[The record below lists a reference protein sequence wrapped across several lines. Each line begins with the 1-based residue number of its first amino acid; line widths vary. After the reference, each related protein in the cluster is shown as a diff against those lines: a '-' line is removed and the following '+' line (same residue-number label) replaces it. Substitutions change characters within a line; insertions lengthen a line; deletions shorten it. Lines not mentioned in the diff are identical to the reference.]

1 MAHEPL
7 NLSIAEAGEETR
19 TAWMRSYS
27 PQRNE
32 EVLRSLAGRPLDV
45 RISHLVARLF
55 FRGIYFP
62 QMGKMAW
69 IKLLFDNRR
78 PIISLI
84 RESLGE
90 YRRYRRHVAG
100 SAAPTS

>member
-1 MAHEPL
+1 
-7 NLSIAEAGEETR
+7 
-19 TAWMRSYS
+19 
-27 PQRNE
+27 
-32 EVLRSLAGRPLDV
+32 
-45 RISHLVARLF
+45 
-55 FRGIYFP
+55 
-62 QMGKMAW
+62 MGKMAW